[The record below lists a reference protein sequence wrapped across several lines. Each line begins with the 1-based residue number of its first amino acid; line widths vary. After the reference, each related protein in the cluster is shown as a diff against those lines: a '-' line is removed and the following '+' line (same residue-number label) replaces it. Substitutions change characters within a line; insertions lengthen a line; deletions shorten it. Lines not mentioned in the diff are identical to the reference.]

1 MSYWTWDSSLEI
13 GIPVID
19 AQHRKIVDYINELNA
34 AIGKHSNSEVERIIN
49 ELVDYTVTHFAFEE
63 QLMEQGGYT
72 YLETHKKVHVNFTHR
87 ISDYQER
94 FRAGEDVSRK
104 LLNDLKIWLTNH
116 IQRDDTDYAPFVR
129 KNTSATWI
137 SNALKRFFG

>member
-1 MSYWTWDSSLEI
+1 MSYWAWDSSLEI

-19 AQHRKIVDYINELNA
+19 SQHRRIVDYINELNT
-34 AIGKHSNSEVERIIN
+34 AISTHSETEVGRILS
-49 ELVDYTVTHFAFEE
+49 ELVEYTVTHFAFEE

-72 YLETHKKVHVNFTHR
+72 YIKTHKKVHENFTHR
-87 ISDYQER
+87 IENYQER
-94 FRAGEDVSRK
+94 YRAGEDVSRK

-129 KNTSATWI
+129 KNASSTWI
-137 SNALKRFFG
+137 SKTLKRFFH